1 MNSISN
7 DTTIPLCHAG
17 VDEAGR
23 GPLAGP
29 VVTAAVI
36 PGTQLD
42 LTGIRDSKKLTE
54 KRRNEWFARITAQ
67 AEAHCIVVV
76 TPAEIDQMNILQ
88 ATLDGMRRA
97 VEGLTVVPELVLV
110 DGNKAPKVD
119 LPLRTVV
126 GGDDI
131 HAAISAASVLAKVTR
146 DRLMVALDGEFPQYG
161 FAKHKGYPTPQHLKA
176 LREHGATPHHRQS
189 FGPVKKQLSL
199 I

>member
-1 MNSISN
+1 MNTTN
-7 DTTIPLCHAG
+7 DTIPACHAG

-36 PGTQLD
+36 PGQQLD
-42 LTGIRDSKKLTE
+42 LSGIRDSKKLTE
-54 KRRNEWFARITAQ
+54 KRRNEWFTRILEQ
-67 AEAHCIVVV
+67 AAAHCIVVV
-76 TPAEIDQMNILQ
+76 SPAEIDEMNILQ

-97 VEGLTVVPELVLV
+97 VEGLNITPELVLV
-110 DGNKAPKVD
+110 DGNKAPKIE
-119 LPLRTVV
+119 LPVQTVV

-146 DRLMVALDGEFPQYG
+146 DRLMVALDGEYPQYG

-189 FGPVKKQLSL
+189 FGPVKQLPL